1 MEIKEHVLI
10 FIYTLFYLFLN
21 YLLGLFTLKA
31 LNDIF
36 HVNSIIFWSIFFILA
51 FSSILTIYKNIY
63 KKGLIY
69 NLVYKIGSYWISF
82 FAYSIIAIPI
92 LLLLESLINKCNTAL
107 GIKLIPFLFIYF
119 IYIVIALLGTIKSI
133 RPKIT
138 KYEIILSKPL
148 KKDLNLILVS
158 DIHLGNIVKNK
169 RLIKMT
175 NEINLLKPDL
185 VLIAGDIVDSTL
197 NPFLNHDMAKE
208 FKNIKSTYGTF
219 AALGN
224 HDFMTKSLEDLLRL
238 LEENSVKV
246 LRDEALLIDDD
257 FYIIG
262 RDDISIKYRL
272 KNPRKPLNEILSP
285 LDKTKAFL
293 LIDHNPISINESLNS
308 KIDLQL
314 SGHTHKG
321 QISPLNFLTK
331 KYYEI
336 DYGHLNK
343 NNFHIVVSSGFGTYG
358 PPIRL
363 GSKSEIVQIIL
374 KGKQT

>member
-1 MEIKEHVLI
+1 MKIKENTLI

-21 YLLGLFTLKA
+21 YLLGLFSFKA
-31 LNDIF
+31 LNHIF
-36 HVNSIIFWSIFFILA
+36 HVNPIIFWVVFFILA
-51 FSSILTIYKNIY
+51 LSSILTIYKNTY
-63 KKGLIY
+63 KKGFVY
-69 NLVYKIGSYWISF
+69 NSFYKIGSYWISF
-82 FAYSIIAIPI
+82 FAYSIIAVPI
-92 LLLLESLINKCNTAL
+92 LLILENFVNKFNTAI
-107 GIKLIPFLFIYF
+107 GIRLIPFLSLYS
-119 IYIVIALLGTIKSI
+119 IYILIALLGTIKSI

-138 KYEIILSKPL
+138 NYEIVLSKDL
-148 KKDLNLILVS
+148 KNDLNLVLVS

-169 RLIKMT
+169 RLIRMV

-197 NPFLNHDMAKE
+197 SPFLNHDMAKE
-208 FKNIKSTYGTF
+208 FENIKSTYGTF

-224 HDFMTKSLEDLLRL
+224 HDFMTKSLKDMIRL
-238 LEENSVKV
+238 LEENSVKI
-246 LRDEALLIDDD
+246 LRDESVLINED

-262 RDDISIKYRL
+262 RDDITVKYRL
-272 KNPRKPLNEILSP
+272 KIPRKPLKEILLP
-285 LDKTKAFL
+285 LDKTKAFIV
-293 LIDHNPISINESLNS
+293 IDHNPGSINDSLNS

-336 DYGHLNK
+336 DYGYLKK
-343 NNFHIVVSSGFGTYG
+343 NDYHIVVSSGFGTYG

-363 GSKSEIVQIIL
+363 GSKSEIVQITL
-374 KGKQT
+374 KGKE